1 MLITLLVLAVA
12 AVSIY
17 SFYILKRKQSIA
29 VVNQKKPLIIAH
41 RGAAGNYPENTHAAF
56 QAALDLHVEM
66 IEFDI
71 QLTSDER
78 FAVIHDETVDR
89 TTNEK
94 GLVRD
99 YTMEELQQLDAG
111 SWKHSSFAGERIPTF
126 MEMFEKYSGKVQML
140 IEVKHVYNNEKVA
153 KLLEEFLQ
161 DKPHDGIIIQSFNSE
176 FIKVFHQ
183 YLPNIP
189 VGVLIKQQMNG
200 ITNKQVKDYGSYAAY
215 INPRI
220 TNSNSQLLTNIHN
233 QNANCFIWTIRNEQ
247 QMKKALAI
255 NPDGIVTDYPEW
267 FLK

>member
-1 MLITLLVLAVA
+1 MLIILLSLATIA
-12 AVSIY
+12 ILIY
-17 SFYILKRKQSIA
+17 SFYMLKSKSGVAI
-29 VVNQKKPLIIAH
+29 VNQKPPLIIAH

-71 QLTSDER
+71 QLTRDDI
-78 FAVIHDETVDR
+78 FAVIHDETIDR
-89 TTNEK
+89 TTNEQ
-94 GLVRD
+94 GLVRE
-99 YTMEELQQLDAG
+99 YTMEELKKLDAG

-126 MEMFEKYSGKVQML
+126 NEMFEKYSGKVQML
-140 IEVKHVYNNEKVA
+140 IEVKHVNNIEKVA
-153 KLLEEFLQ
+153 KLLVESLQ

-183 YLPNIP
+183 YLPSIP
-189 VGVLIKQQMNG
+189 IGILIKQQVNG
-200 ITNKQVKDYGSYAAY
+200 ITKKQVEDYGSYANY

-220 TNSNSQLLTNIHN
+220 TNSSSQLLSNIHN
-233 QNANCFIWTIRNEQ
+233 QKANCFIWTIRNEQ
-247 QMKKALAI
+247 QKKKALAI